1 MKVALQYTLRD
12 YYDAA
17 RLHYAGTKV
26 KYVIAIFGI
35 IFVICGIVMIS
46 LADLIA
52 GLGGLFELLVGAY
65 FLTYAYVGLW
75 FKARYAFNR
84 APGFRAPHNFEIN
97 ETELKIDTPER
108 GVAIWYWK
116 TFIGSRQNAKVLL
129 FYISDRLYIIF
140 PQRAFTDSEWQQV
153 VAISQSKVPRL

>member
-1 MKVALQYTLRD
+1 
-12 YYDAA
+12 
-17 RLHYAGTKV
+17 
-26 KYVIAIFGI
+26 
-35 IFVICGIVMIS
+35 
-46 LADLIA
+46 
-52 GLGGLFELLVGAY
+52 
-65 FLTYAYVGLW
+65 VGLW

-97 ETELKIDTPER
+97 ETELKIETPGR

-140 PQRAFTDSEWQQV
+140 PQRAFTDSEWHQI
-153 VAISQSKVPRL
+153 VAIAQSKVPRL